1 MDMPPRRVGKRL
13 VGRYL
18 FLRIVLGTFIL
29 ILVIIVATFWAKN
42 NGYDLDHQR
51 SIAFNVLDFGA
62 ISICLSARFSY
73 NSSMHARIFRGNV
86 LCWWSV
92 LIVAVLQVAITY
104 IPGLNSI
111 IFNMAPMDG
120 AMWLVTFIGM
130 VVTFLVMEAEKAFR
144 RYLRNL
150 GSDTDD
156 REKDSLFDQDVV
168 QTTHVHLPI
177 GASRLGLEE
186 LKS

>member
-1 MDMPPRRVGKRL
+1 MEMPPRRVGKRL

-18 FLRIVLGTFIL
+18 FLRIFLGTFIL
-29 ILVIIVATFWAKN
+29 ILVIVVATFWAID

-62 ISICLSARFSY
+62 ISVCLSARFSY
-73 NSSMHARIFRGNV
+73 NSSIHPRVFRGNA

-92 LIVAVLQVAITY
+92 LLVTVLQVAITY
-104 IPGLNSI
+104 IPGLNNV
-111 IFNMAPMDG
+111 IFEMAPMDG
-120 AMWLVTFIGM
+120 AMWLVTFLGM
-130 VVTFLVMEAEKAFR
+130 LITFLVMEAEKAFR
-144 RYLRNL
+144 RYLRDR

-156 REKDSLFDQDVV
+156 RERDPLFDEDVV
-168 QTTHVHLPI
+168 KTTHLHLPPE
-177 GASRLGLEE
+177 AARLGLEE

>member
-1 MDMPPRRVGKRL
+1 MEMPPRRVGKRL

-18 FLRIVLGTFIL
+18 FLRVVLGTFIL
-29 ILVIIVATFWAKN
+29 ILVIVVATFWAKD

-73 NSSMHARIFRGNV
+73 NSSMHPRVFRGNA

-92 LIVAVLQVAITY
+92 LLVAVLQVAITY
-104 IPGLNSI
+104 IPGLNSV

-120 AMWLVTFIGM
+120 AMWLVTFLGM
-130 VVTFLVMEAEKAFR
+130 VITFIVMEAEKALR
-144 RYLRNL
+144 RYLRTR
-150 GSDTDD
+150 GSDTED
-156 REKDSLFDQDVV
+156 RERDALFDVNVV
-168 QTTHVHLPI
+168 RTTHLHLPPE
-177 GASRLGLEE
+177 AKRLGLEE
-186 LKS
+186 LKR